1 MKFQAFCEAGIKDD
15 HEAGRGNESPVFEA
29 GISPV
34 RVLFL
39 GQSPIYGTFVPG
51 GSFPELV

>member
-15 HEAGRGNESPVFEA
+15 HEAGRGSESPVFEA

-51 GSFPELV
+51 GSFPDLV